1 MRVRIKVLL
10 FLVLHLVSVCISAKQ
25 IGVKSLAFL
34 TTENQNKLIFDL
46 TESAKHRVYVTDKPA
61 RLVIDINNAQLA
73 KSISHPNLINPLFAR
88 VTTLTVNDTDLRV
101 MIDYKEHALHKIIY
115 LWNYGVYPE
124 IIDHIDGNPLNNHI
138 DNLRSVIHCQNMQN
152 RKLPKNNTSG
162 CKNVSFNKKYNKWQ
176 INIGFNKKRKIWFAD
191 DLELA
196 DLIAHEAR
204 NLYHKEYARHV

>member
-1 MRVRIKVLL
+1 MNNLT
-10 FLVLHLVSVCISAKQ
+10 Q
-25 IGVKSLAFL
+25 DYVKSLFEYKDGVFVHKTSKGKGKLKVGDKVGNL
-34 TTENQNKLIFDL
+34 T
-46 TESAKHRVYVTDKPA
+46 SRGY
-61 RLVIDINNAQLA
+61 
-73 KSISHPNLINPLFAR
+73 
-88 VTTLTVNDTDLRV
+88 LRV
-101 MIDYKEHALHKIIY
+101 MSDYKEHALHKIIY

-124 IIDHIDGNPLNNHI
+124 IIDHTDGNPLNNHI